1 MLPFSVTSCTWRAIN
16 KRSPCTAK
24 YLIPY
29 KKWGLI
35 LVRRHGVAFI
45 NRQRRYAAA
54 MLSVHM
60 KISLLGIGSETLLS
74 ELDSAGIKY
83 SHRPPP
89 LGAPVASGNTI
100 EITTLIKDA
109 VPWAAIASVL
119 VAWLRSR
126 SSRKVILTLDDN
138 KVFHAEGMSV
148 DEIQRL
154 LSHTKKVAACETK
167 KPEKPNK

>member
-1 MLPFSVTSCTWRAIN
+1 
-16 KRSPCTAK
+16 
-24 YLIPY
+24 
-29 KKWGLI
+29 
-35 LVRRHGVAFI
+35 
-45 NRQRRYAAA
+45 
-54 MLSVHM
+54 M

-74 ELDSAGIKY
+74 ELDSAGVKY
-83 SHRPPP
+83 SHRRPP

-154 LSHTKKVAACETK
+154 LPHTKNVAACETK
-167 KPEKPNK
+167 KPEKTNK